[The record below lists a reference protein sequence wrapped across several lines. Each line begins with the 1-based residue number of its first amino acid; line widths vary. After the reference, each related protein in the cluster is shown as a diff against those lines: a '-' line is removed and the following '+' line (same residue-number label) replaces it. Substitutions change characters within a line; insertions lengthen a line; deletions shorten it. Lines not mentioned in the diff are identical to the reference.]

1 LSRGTRIRAD
11 LALVLVTVFW
21 GVTFP
26 LIRSALAD
34 VGPHQF
40 IGWRFVLATVAFL
53 PLVVLDP
60 GARAG
65 LRRAVRP
72 GLLLG
77 LIAWSSYAAQTI
89 GLQTVPAGRAAF
101 ITGTAVILVPL
112 MAPLFRA
119 GRPTVV
125 DFVAAVVAAAG
136 LYLLTGA
143 GATSGAGF
151 GVGDLWVL
159 TCALGYSTYLLVLQR
174 VLRLEH
180 HPTSL
185 AFTQVATIGLIGA
198 TVLGVRG
205 NVAIEFSAEV
215 LRALVFC
222 ALVATVGTF
231 WLQTRFQG
239 ATTPQRASLIF
250 SLEPVFATFFAW
262 WLLGEILSPL
272 GALGAALVLG
282 AVVASETWTVRRTHR
297 SEAMAGQGGVTPV
310 DS

>member
-1 LSRGTRIRAD
+1 MNRETRIRAD
-11 LALVLVTVFW
+11 LALVLVTIFW

-40 IGWRFVLATVAFL
+40 IGWRFALGTAAFL

-65 LRRAVRP
+65 LRRALLP
-72 GLLLG
+72 GALLG
-77 LIAWSSYAAQTI
+77 LIAWSSYVSQTI

-101 ITGTAVILVPL
+101 ITGTAVIIVPL
-112 MAPLFRA
+112 LAPVFRA
-119 GRPTVV
+119 GRPTAV
-125 DFVAAVVAAAG
+125 DFAAAVVAAGG

-143 GATSGAGF
+143 GATGVSGF

-159 TCALGYSTYLLVLQR
+159 ACALGYSTYVLVLQR
-174 VLRLEH
+174 VLTVEH

-185 AFTQVATIGLIGA
+185 AFTQVATIGLIGVA
-198 TVLGVRG
+198 VLGVRG
-205 NVAIEFSAEV
+205 NVAIELSGDV
-215 LRALVFC
+215 VRALGFC

-239 ATTPQRASLIF
+239 STTPQRASLIF

-262 WLLGEILSPL
+262 WLLSEVLTPL
-272 GALGAALVLG
+272 GALGAALILA
-282 AVVASETWTVRRTHR
+282 AVIASETWTGRRTHR
-297 SEAMAGQGGVTPV
+297 SDATAGQGGVTPV